1 MERVCIIDFFP
12 SLIIYRKLLLPLPLP
27 LSNQYPF
34 KSSLVK
40 LSLKLK
46 GIQSP
51 SRWFEITTAK
61 TAVEGF
67 SLETELLRREVL
79 EAFPKSCF
87 VSGRGIQRAWLLLDM
102 ACNATGR
109 PGGKPSPRT
118 AVLPGGQLQAVGSG
132 A

>member
-1 MERVCIIDFFP
+1 M
-12 SLIIYRKLLLPLPLP
+12 
-27 LSNQYPF
+27 
-34 KSSLVK
+34 K